1 MKRRQLLQSALP
13 WAATALWPASA
24 QAQTAPGTPA
34 VSPATATAPATPAS
48 TIVATFGR
56 LPPPQRIQRV
66 FAAGA
71 PAGVLVAALAPE
83 KLLGWPMPL
92 SAPAR
97 QLLGPVPAALPF
109 LGRLAGR
116 GSTVSV
122 ETLLQLQPDL
132 ILDAGT
138 ADATYVSAARRVSE
152 QTGLATVLV
161 QGRLAEHAAQLRE
174 VGQLL
179 GVPGR
184 AALLA
189 AHADATLALAAQVRA
204 TVPLAQRPRVYYG
217 RSADGLETGLDGS
230 INLEVLDFAAGR
242 NVAAAAGKGS
252 LTRVSLEQI
261 LAWNPDVI
269 VTQEPEFARRVRTDP
284 LWRSLPA
291 VQNGRVHCAPVLP
304 FGWLD
309 GPPGVNRLIGV
320 HWLLAHLHPAHPAV
334 RAQENL
340 TTAVQRFYR
349 LFYGVEL
356 SAAAATGLLEVVP

>member
-1 MKRRQLLQSALP
+1 MKRRQLLQRALP
-13 WAATALWPASA
+13 WATTAFWPTLAP
-24 QAQTAPGTPA
+24 AQTAPGAAA
-34 VSPATATAPATPAS
+34 VIPAPATS
-48 TIVATFGR
+48 TIAATFGR
-56 LPPPQRIQRV
+56 LPPAPRIQRV

-92 SAPAR
+92 SASAR

-204 TVPLAQRPRVYYG
+204 TLPLAQRPRVYYG

-261 LAWNPDVI
+261 LAWNPEVI
-269 VTQEPEFARRVRTDP
+269 VTQEPEFARRVRSDP

-309 GPPGVNRLIGV
+309 GPPGVNRLMGV
-320 HWLLAHLHPAHPAV
+320 HWLLAHLHPTHPVV

-340 TTAVQRFYR
+340 TAAVQRFYR

-356 SAAAATGLLEVVP
+356 SAPAATRLLEILP

>member
-1 MKRRQLLQSALP
+1 MKRRHLLRGALP
-13 WAATALWPASA
+13 WAATALWPAL
-24 QAQTAPGTPA
+24 
-34 VSPATATAPATPAS
+34 APAQPQASQGAAALTSLIASPIAS
-48 TIVATFGR
+48 TIAATFGR
-56 LPPPQRIQRV
+56 LPSPQRVQRV

-71 PAGVLVAALAPE
+71 PAGVLVAALAPD
-83 KLLGWPMPL
+83 KLLGWPMQL
-92 SAPAR
+92 SASAR
-97 QLLGPVPAALPF
+97 QLLGPVPAALPH

-138 ADATYVSAARRVSE
+138 ADATYVSGARRVSE
-152 QTGLATVLV
+152 QTGLPTVLV

-179 GVPGR
+179 GVPER

-189 AHADATLALAAQVRA
+189 AHADATLALAAKVRA
-204 TVPLAQRPRVYYG
+204 SVPLAQRPRVYYG

-230 INLEVLDFAAGR
+230 INLEVLEFAAGR

-252 LTRVSLEQI
+252 LTRVSLEQV
-261 LAWNPDVI
+261 LAWNPEVI
-269 VTQEPEFARRVRTDP
+269 VTQEPEFARRARTDP

-291 VQNGRVHCAPVLP
+291 VQNGRVYCAPVLP

-309 GPPGVNRLIGV
+309 GPPGINRLIGV
-320 HWLLAHLHPAHPAV
+320 HWLLARLHPTHPAV
-334 RAQENL
+334 RAQEAL
-340 TTAVQRFYR
+340 PLAVQRFYR
-349 LFYGVEL
+349 LFYGTEL
-356 SAAAATGLLEVVP
+356 SLAAAGQLLEEIR

>member
-1 MKRRQLLQSALP
+1 MKRRQLLRGALP
-13 WAATALWPASA
+13 WAAAAWWPAWA
-24 QAQTAPGTPA
+24 QAQTG
-34 VSPATATAPATPAS
+34 ATPSVIA
-48 TIVATFGR
+48 ATFGR
-56 LPPPQRIQRV
+56 LPSPARVQRV
-66 FAAGA
+66 FAAGP

-83 KLLGWPMPL
+83 KLLGWPFPL
-92 SAPAR
+92 SPQAR
-97 QLLGPVPAALPF
+97 QLLGPETSALPHR
-109 LGRLAGR
+109 GRLAGR

-138 ADATYVSAARRVSE
+138 ADATYVSGARRVSE
-152 QTGLATVLV
+152 QTGLPTVLV
-161 QGRLAEHAAQLRE
+161 QGRLADHAAQLRE
-174 VGQLL
+174 VGNLL
-179 GVPGR
+179 GVPER

-204 TVPLAQRPRVYYG
+204 DVPLAQRPRVYFG

-230 INLEVLDFAAGR
+230 INVEVLDFAAGR

-261 LAWNPDVI
+261 LAWNPEVI
-269 VTQEPEFARRVRTDP
+269 VTQEPAFASRVRTDP

-309 GPPGVNRLIGV
+309 GPPGINRLIGV
-320 HWLLAHLHPAHPAV
+320 HWLLAHLHPTHPAV
-334 RAQENL
+334 RAQEAL
-340 TTAVQRFYR
+340 PLAVQRFYR
-349 LFYGVEL
+349 LFYGTEL
-356 SAAAATGLLEVVP
+356 SLAAASRLMEDVQ

>member
-1 MKRRQLLQSALP
+1 MKRRQLLQAALP
-13 WAATALWPASA
+13 WAATAWWPALA
-24 QAQTAPGTPA
+24 QAQTD
-34 VSPATATAPATPAS
+34 ATPSVVA
-48 TIVATFGR
+48 ATFGR
-56 LPPPQRIQRV
+56 LPSPARVQRV
-66 FAAGA
+66 FAAGP

-83 KLLGWPMPL
+83 KLLGWPFPL
-92 SAPAR
+92 SPQAR
-97 QLLGPVPAALPF
+97 QLLGPVTAGLPHR
-109 LGRLAGR
+109 GRLAGR

-138 ADATYVSAARRVSE
+138 ADATYVSGARRVSE
-152 QTGLATVLV
+152 QTGLPTVLV
-161 QGRLAEHAAQLRE
+161 QGRLADHAAQLRE
-174 VGQLL
+174 VGNLL
-179 GVPGR
+179 GVPER

-204 TVPLAQRPRVYYG
+204 DVPLAQRPRVYFG

-230 INLEVLDFAAGR
+230 INVEVLDFAAGR

-261 LAWNPDVI
+261 LAWNPEVI
-269 VTQEPEFARRVRTDP
+269 VTQEPAFASRVRTDP

-309 GPPGVNRLIGV
+309 GPPGINRLIGV
-320 HWLLAHLHPAHPAV
+320 HWLLAHLHPTHPAV
-334 RAQENL
+334 RAQEAL
-340 TTAVQRFYR
+340 PLAVQRFYR
-349 LFYGVEL
+349 LFYGTEL
-356 SAAAATGLLEVVP
+356 SLAAASRLMEDVQ

>member
-13 WAATALWPASA
+13 WAATALWPAWA
-24 QAQTAPGTPA
+24 QAQAAPIA
-34 VSPATATAPATPAS
+34 ATS
-48 TIVATFGR
+48 TIAATFGV
-56 LPPPQRIQRV
+56 LPAPQRIQRV

-83 KLLGWPMPL
+83 KLLGWPMQL
-92 SAPAR
+92 GQPAR

-122 ETLLQLQPDL
+122 ETLLQLQPDV

-138 ADATYVSAARRVSE
+138 ADATYLSAARRVSE
-152 QTGLATVLV
+152 QTGLATLLV

-179 GVPGR
+179 GVPER

-189 AHADATLALAAQVRA
+189 AHAEATLALAAQVRA
-204 TVPLAQRPRVYYG
+204 SVPLAQRPRIYFG

-230 INLEVLDFAAGR
+230 INLEVLEFAAGR

-261 LAWNPDVI
+261 LAWNPEVI

-284 LWRSLPA
+284 LWRTLPA

-309 GPPGVNRLIGV
+309 GPPSINRLIGV
-320 HWLLAHLHPAHPAV
+320 HWLLARLHPTHPAV
-334 RAQENL
+334 RAQAAL
-340 TTAVQRFYR
+340 PLAAQQFYQRFY
-349 LFYGVEL
+349 GADL
-356 SAAAATGLLEVVP
+356 SLAAAGRLLEDI

>member
-1 MKRRQLLQSALP
+1 MKRRQLLHAALP
-13 WAATALWPASA
+13 WAATALWPAWVQA
-24 QAQTAPGTPA
+24 QAPA
-34 VSPATATAPATPAS
+34 LQNAATPNATTS
-48 TIVATFGR
+48 TIAATFGR
-56 LPPPQRIQRV
+56 LPAPASVQRV
-66 FAAGA
+66 FAAGT
-71 PAGVLVAALAPE
+71 PAGVLVAALAPR
-83 KLLGWPMPL
+83 KLLGWPMQL
-92 SAPAR
+92 GAPAR
-97 QLLGPVPAALPF
+97 KLLGPVPAALPF
-109 LGRLAGR
+109 LGRLSGR
-116 GSTVSV
+116 GSTVSM

-138 ADATYVSAARRVSE
+138 ADATYVSGARRVSD
-152 QTGLATVLV
+152 QTGLPTVLV

-184 AALLA
+184 AEKLA

-204 TVPLAQRPRVYYG
+204 SVPLAQRPRVYYG

-261 LAWNPDVI
+261 LAWNPEVI
-269 VTQEPEFARRVRTDP
+269 VTQEPEFARRVRSDP

-309 GPPGVNRLIGV
+309 GPPGINRLIGV
-320 HWLLAHLHPAHPAV
+320 HWLLARLHPTHPAV
-334 RAQENL
+334 RAQEAL
-340 TTAVQRFYR
+340 PLAVQRFYR
-349 LFYGVEL
+349 LFYGAEL
-356 SAAAATGLLEVVP
+356 SLAAAGQLLKEL

>member
-1 MKRRQLLQSALP
+1 MKRRQLLQGVLP
-13 WAATALWPASA
+13 WASTALWPTLAR
-24 QAQTAPGTPA
+24 AQTPQGA
-34 VSPATATAPATPAS
+34 VTS
-48 TIVATFGR
+48 TIAATFGV

-71 PAGVLVAALAPE
+71 PAGVLVAALAPD
-83 KLLGWPMPL
+83 KLLGWPMQL
-92 SAPAR
+92 GAPAR
-97 QLLGPVPAALPF
+97 QLLGPVPAVLPF

-138 ADATYVSAARRVSE
+138 ADATYVSSARRVSQ
-152 QTGLATVLV
+152 QTGLTTVQV
-161 QGRLAEHAAQLRE
+161 QGRLAEHAAQLRA

-179 GVPGR
+179 GVPER

-204 TVPLAQRPRVYYG
+204 SVPLAQRPRVYYG

-261 LAWNPDVI
+261 LAWNPEVI
-269 VTQEPEFARRVRTDP
+269 VTQEPEFARRVRSDP

-309 GPPGVNRLIGV
+309 GPPGINRLIGV
-320 HWLLAHLHPAHPAV
+320 HWLLARLHPTHPAV
-334 RAQENL
+334 RAQKAL
-340 TTAVQRFYR
+340 PLAVQQFYQ
-349 LFYGVEL
+349 LFYGVDL
-356 SAAAATGLLEVVP
+356 SLAAAGQLLEGM

>member
-1 MKRRQLLQSALP
+1 MKRRQLLRGALP
-13 WAATALWPASA
+13 WAATAWWPAWA
-24 QAQTAPGTPA
+24 QAQTG
-34 VSPATATAPATPAS
+34 ATPSVIA
-48 TIVATFGR
+48 ATFGR
-56 LPPPQRIQRV
+56 LPSPARVQRV
-66 FAAGA
+66 FAAGP

-83 KLLGWPMPL
+83 KLLGWPFPL
-92 SAPAR
+92 SPQAR
-97 QLLGPVPAALPF
+97 QLLGPVTAGLPHR
-109 LGRLAGR
+109 GRLAGR

-138 ADATYVSAARRVSE
+138 ADATYVSGARRVSE
-152 QTGLATVLV
+152 QTGLPTVLV
-161 QGRLAEHAAQLRE
+161 QGRLADHAAQLRE
-174 VGQLL
+174 VGNLL
-179 GVPGR
+179 GVPER

-204 TVPLAQRPRVYYG
+204 DVPLAQRPRVYFG

-230 INLEVLDFAAGR
+230 INVEVLDFAAGR

-261 LAWNPDVI
+261 LAWNPEVI
-269 VTQEPEFARRVRTDP
+269 VTQEPAFASRVRTDP

-309 GPPGVNRLIGV
+309 GPPGINRLIGV
-320 HWLLAHLHPAHPAV
+320 HWLLAHLHPTHPAV
-334 RAQENL
+334 RAQEAL
-340 TTAVQRFYR
+340 PLAVQRFYR
-349 LFYGVEL
+349 LFYGTEL
-356 SAAAATGLLEVVP
+356 SLAAASRLMEDVQ

>member
-13 WAATALWPASA
+13 WAATALWPAWA
-24 QAQTAPGTPA
+24 QAQAAPIA
-34 VSPATATAPATPAS
+34 ATS
-48 TIVATFGR
+48 TIAATFGV
-56 LPPPQRIQRV
+56 LPAPQRIQRV

-83 KLLGWPMPL
+83 KLLGWPMQL
-92 SAPAR
+92 GQPAR
-97 QLLGPVPAALPF
+97 QLLGPVPAALPY

-122 ETLLQLQPDL
+122 ETLLQLQPDV

-138 ADATYVSAARRVSE
+138 ADATYLSAARRVSE
-152 QTGLATVLV
+152 QTGLATLLV

-179 GVPGR
+179 GVPER

-189 AHADATLALAAQVRA
+189 AHAEATLALAAQVRA
-204 TVPLAQRPRVYYG
+204 SVPLAQRPRVYFG
-217 RSADGLETGLDGS
+217 RRADGLETGLDGS
-230 INLEVLDFAAGR
+230 INLEVLEFAAGR

-261 LAWNPDVI
+261 LAWNPEVI

-284 LWRSLPA
+284 LWRTLPA

-309 GPPGVNRLIGV
+309 GPPGINRLIGV
-320 HWLLAHLHPAHPAV
+320 HWLLAHLHPTHPAV
-334 RAQENL
+334 RAQQAL
-340 TTAVQRFYR
+340 PLGVQRFYR
-349 LFYGVEL
+349 LFYGAEL
-356 SAAAATGLLEVVP
+356 SLAAAGQLLEKTQ

>member
-1 MKRRQLLQSALP
+1 MKRRQLLQAALP
-13 WAATALWPASA
+13 WSTTALWPAWTQA
-24 QAQTAPGTPA
+24 QALQNAATPNA
-34 VSPATATAPATPAS
+34 ATATIA
-48 TIVATFGR
+48 ATFGR
-56 LPPPQRIQRV
+56 LPAPASVRRV

-83 KLLGWPMPL
+83 KLLGWPVQL
-92 SAPAR
+92 GAPAR
-97 QLLGPVPAALPF
+97 RLLGPVPAALPH

-122 ETLLQLQPDL
+122 ETLLQLQPDV

-138 ADATYVSAARRVSE
+138 VDATYLSSTRRVTE
-152 QTGLATVLV
+152 QTGLPTVLV

-179 GVPGR
+179 GVPER

-204 TVPLAQRPRVYYG
+204 SVPLAQRPRVYFG

-261 LAWNPDVI
+261 LAWNPEVI
-269 VTQEPEFARRVRTDP
+269 VTQEPEFARRVRSDP

-309 GPPGVNRLIGV
+309 GPPGINRLIGV
-320 HWLLAHLHPAHPAV
+320 HWLLARLHPTHPAV
-334 RAQENL
+334 RAQEAL
-340 TTAVQRFYR
+340 PLAVQRFYR
-349 LFYGVEL
+349 LFYGAEL
-356 SAAAATGLLEVVP
+356 SLAAAGQLLEETQ

>member
-13 WAATALWPASA
+13 WAATGLWPAWA
-24 QAQTAPGTPA
+24 QAQAAPSA
-34 VSPATATAPATPAS
+34 ATS
-48 TIVATFGR
+48 TIAATFGV
-56 LPPPQRIQRV
+56 LPAPQRIQRV

-92 SAPAR
+92 GQPAR
-97 QLLGPVPAALPF
+97 QLLGLVPAALPF

-122 ETLLQLQPDL
+122 ETLLQLQPDV

-152 QTGLATVLV
+152 QTGLATLLV

-179 GVPGR
+179 GVPER

-189 AHADATLALAAQVRA
+189 AHAEATLALAAQVRA
-204 TVPLAQRPRVYYG
+204 SVPVAQRPRVYFG

-261 LAWNPDVI
+261 LAWNPEVI

-309 GPPGVNRLIGV
+309 GPPGINRLIGV
-320 HWLLAHLHPAHPAV
+320 HWLLARLHPTHPAV
-334 RAQENL
+334 RAQPAL
-340 TTAVQRFYR
+340 PLAVQQFYR
-349 LFYGVEL
+349 LFYGADL
-356 SAAAATGLLEVVP
+356 SLAAAGRLLEEA